1 VLAADL
7 ARPGVAAAVTADA
20 ARGGRLSAVIHTAG
34 VIDDA
39 TIATMTPGQVTAVM
53 APKAAA
59 AWQLHLATR
68 DADLDGFV
76 LFSSAASVLGGAGQG
91 NYAAANAF
99 LDGLAGYRRAAGL
112 PAQSLAWG
120 LWERDSAI
128 TAGLGQAGRARIARS
143 GMTALTDTDGLA
155 LLDEAV
161 ALDRPLLLA
170 ARLDL
175 GRLSTQAGGLPPLW
189 RVVTG
194 AGPRPEA
201 SGAASGGGLQRQ
213 LAGLAAAEQD
223 RVLTGVV
230 REHAAAVLGH
240 ASAAAVE
247 PGRAFTELGFD
258 SLAAVELRS
267 LLSSVTGLTL
277 PATLIFDY
285 PTPVA
290 LAEYLRAGM
299 RDEETGSNVILKEL
313 DRLGSLLSEIAPDET
328 SYELIGDRL
337 KGFLSKWRNV
347 GDKSKSQVVEQE
359 IKSATDDEI
368 FDFINKKLGRA

>member
-1 VLAADL
+1 
-7 ARPGVAAAVTADA
+7 
-20 ARGGRLSAVIHTAG
+20 
-34 VIDDA
+34 
-39 TIATMTPGQVTAVM
+39 
-53 APKAAA
+53 
-59 AWQLHLATR
+59 
-68 DADLDGFV
+68 
-76 LFSSAASVLGGAGQG
+76 
-91 NYAAANAF
+91 
-99 LDGLAGYRRAAGL
+99 
-112 PAQSLAWG
+112 
-120 LWERDSAI
+120 
-128 TAGLGQAGRARIARS
+128 
-143 GMTALTDTDGLA
+143 MTALTDADGLA
-155 LLDEAV
+155 LLDAAV
-161 ALDRPLLLA
+161 LLDQPLVLT

-175 GRLSTQAGGLPPLW
+175 GRLRTQAGSLPPLW
-189 RVVTG
+189 RVVAG

-230 REHAAAVLGH
+230 RDHAAAVLGH

-247 PGRAFTELGFD
+247 PDRAFTELGFD

-290 LAEYLRAGM
+290 LAGYLRAGM
-299 RDEETGSNVILKEL
+299 RDEETGSTVIIKEL
-313 DRLGSLLSEIAPDET
+313 DRLGSLLSEIAPDDT

-337 KGFLSKWRNV
+337 KAFLSKWRNV
-347 GDKSKSQVVEQE
+347 GDKSKSQAVEQD